1 MGKYRGFV
9 GTVAP
14 LPDPGLGL
22 LRRENGGGGRLR
34 RYYVP
39 PTKEVTTTA
48 TPTYTMFPTYV
59 PPQPGTPPDYNRLTS
74 DQELEAKQYKEGG
87 DGRAELLEKEAKID
101 EAINRAKG
109 TDAPVAPEVP
119 PTNLLPLLAG
129 AVLIY
134 LMK

>member
-9 GTVAP
+9 GQVAP
-14 LPDPGLGL
+14 LNGLGVM
-22 LRRENGGGGRLR
+22 RVDRDGR
-34 RYYVP
+34 YS
-39 PTKEVTTTA
+39 EF
-48 TPTYTMFPTYV
+48 TYTGNVRV
-59 PPQPGTPPDYNRLTS
+59 PSAGTPPLVPREILPVPEYNQLTT

-87 DGRAELLEKEAKID
+87 DGRAELLEKEAKIY

-109 TDAPVAPEVP
+109 TDAPVSPEVP